1 MRKMRIATLQRANI
15 QQRVLWGISFAILVA
30 FILYMYFVMTM
41 AVFASTQK
49 DISREV
55 GTIQSEISELE
66 SEYITLTKD
75 IDLSFAHELGYG
87 EPKEVLFARK
97 TTLVRGDL

>member
-1 MRKMRIATLQRANI
+1 MRIATLQRANI
-15 QQRVLWGISFAILVA
+15 EQRLLWGISFAIIVA
-30 FILYMYFVMTM
+30 FVLYMYFVMTM

-55 GTIQSEISELE
+55 GAIQSEISELE
-66 SEYITLTKD
+66 SQYLSLTKN
-75 IDLSFAHELGYG
+75 IDLSFANELGYS